1 MRGSIQEGT
10 HATNESLR
18 RMLWMHNW
26 SNRAPT
32 TGEELKIFESAYIGV
47 RDQSALMFWILRNY
61 DHVHVFLW
69 GFPLSP
75 LSAGQCVTGVFVLW
89 VRNYSYAHT
98 LHICRRW
105 CYCLLA
111 QSSPSARPMTEW
123 VSMYVCMGHYTYCWI
138 RCTSTW
144 CAYCGSRCWISEAFS
159 SKFVI
164 IVACLVTRPWLAVLI
179 TKTNMHVVCWTNNL
193 ETCFGFLFCL
203 LLSSHRPHMVFSLEV
218 QLQLLCVG

>member
-98 LHICRRW
+98 PHICRRW
-105 CYCLLA
+105 CYCLLGWHSLYLLPG
-111 QSSPSARPMTEW
+111 QWLNEL
-123 VSMYVCMGHYTYCWI
+123 VCMFAWGITPI
-138 RCTSTW
+138 VEFDVQ
-144 CAYCGSRCWISEAFS
+144 ALG
-159 SKFVI
+159 VL
-164 IVACLVTRPWLAVLI
+164 IVA
-179 TKTNMHVVCWTNNL
+179 HVV
-193 ETCFGFLFCL
+193 ESVKLFPV
-203 LLSSHRPHMVFSLEV
+203 SS
-218 QLQLLCVG
+218 